1 MKKTF
6 ARALLFSTASVAAM
20 AVAPAAIAQ
29 EEERDEIIVTGSRIA
44 VDNTTS
50 AASPVVAIGGDEIAT
65 AGETD
70 ISFLLRES
78 PALQGSLP
86 GNFSAFN
93 AADNNSASDLGIGF
107 LNLRSLGVNR
117 TLVLQNGRRHV
128 PGGTGQSAVDVN
140 TIPASLIDRVE
151 VLTGGA
157 SSIYGADAV
166 TGVVNFI
173 LRDGS
178 DFDGLE
184 VRLQGGISDEGD
196 AEEGFISV
204 AYGDEFANG
213 RGDFVVGVEYTRN
226 SSVFASDRDFAG
238 SGFASELPVND
249 AVASFLGINPGA
261 ANTFAADNRLPVSS
275 ALGIISILNANDGLN
290 SAFAGFAL
298 GLLND
303 DGSDPGVPLNDG
315 SDSGFTQFQVVDNGV
330 LRPYNSADVFQGIFG
345 SIGGDGV
352 PVTPDV
358 ELILPESDRVVA
370 NFNGKYEITQGHE
383 FFLEGKFAYSDT
395 FDSIQVNGF
404 NDDIPIALDN
414 PFIPAELQTQLDDL
428 VALGVDP
435 ILAISRDT
443 LDDITL
449 PRVSAERTTFR
460 IVGGLKGE
468 LPYGLNYELSY
479 NYGRT
484 EADIISSNTRIEE
497 RFFAA
502 VDAVIDPATGEIV
515 CRSSLDPSAVPASP
529 GFPFVPFNTDADG
542 NFDPLTFDVNDGT
555 CAPTSL
561 FGANAIN
568 EAAAAF
574 AFVDTLEES
583 VVTQQVFN
591 ATI

>member
-261 ANTFAADNRLPVSS
+261 ANTF
-275 ALGIISILNANDGLN
+275 
-290 SAFAGFAL
+290 
-298 GLLND
+298 
-303 DGSDPGVPLNDG
+303 
-315 SDSGFTQFQVVDNGV
+315 
-330 LRPYNSADVFQGIFG
+330 
-345 SIGGDGV
+345 
-352 PVTPDV
+352 
-358 ELILPESDRVVA
+358 
-370 NFNGKYEITQGHE
+370 
-383 FFLEGKFAYSDT
+383 
-395 FDSIQVNGF
+395 
-404 NDDIPIALDN
+404 
-414 PFIPAELQTQLDDL
+414 
-428 VALGVDP
+428 
-435 ILAISRDT
+435 
-443 LDDITL
+443 
-449 PRVSAERTTFR
+449 
-460 IVGGLKGE
+460 
-468 LPYGLNYELSY
+468 
-479 NYGRT
+479 
-484 EADIISSNTRIEE
+484 
-497 RFFAA
+497 
-502 VDAVIDPATGEIV
+502 
-515 CRSSLDPSAVPASP
+515 
-529 GFPFVPFNTDADG
+529 
-542 NFDPLTFDVNDGT
+542 
-555 CAPTSL
+555 
-561 FGANAIN
+561 
-568 EAAAAF
+568 
-574 AFVDTLEES
+574 
-583 VVTQQVFN
+583 
-591 ATI
+591 